1 MYFKVEKNCFQALK
15 TFYPSHQAL
24 NESGVSDNFSNKM
37 FFHFRKKHEFC
48 VYLHLSSFFVGFNH
62 FDQQAYHLKPETNC
76 LLFYS
81 HPVSLFLSL
90 FFLLSSSP
98 SLFLSFYIIGSVFL
112 LSKLWNL
119 KAIIAL
125 TWRIFLFHLTRMA
138 KQKNFERKATF

>member
-81 HPVSLFLSL
+81 HPLSL
-90 FFLLSSSP
+90 SFFFFFSIPLLLSF
-98 SLFLSFYIIGSVFL
+98 SLFYIIGSVFSPL
-112 LSKLWNL
+112 QTLEFEGHHCLNVEDIFVPLDKNGKTEKL
-119 KAIIAL
+119 
-125 TWRIFLFHLTRMA
+125 
-138 KQKNFERKATF
+138 

>member
-81 HPVSLFLSL
+81 HPVSLSFFLS
-90 FFLLSSSP
+90 
-98 SLFLSFYIIGSVFL
+98 SLFLSFYIIGSVFSPFQTL
-112 LSKLWNL
+112 EFEGHHCLNVEDIFVPLDKNGKTEKL
-119 KAIIAL
+119 
-125 TWRIFLFHLTRMA
+125 
-138 KQKNFERKATF
+138 